1 MFYQQ
6 YFQDCRPPACTSP
19 ATLSLGW
26 QHGYPRLKTK
36 PITPRAS
43 NHPCISQSANS
54 KNIPQQRFKL
64 LSPLKTEKL
73 FRSKNSSLLPKST
86 ILKLIQIKNVSGD
99 KAAPVVRKPLS
110 CIENGSMLGPVSQ
123 LLSIGSK
130 QRESSTQKQ
139 HWIPVCFAARLT
151 TTKIWNWTNFP
162 LTNELIK
169 HSIKSEGTISL
180 P

>member
-6 YFQDCRPPACTSP
+6 YFQAVVS
-19 ATLSLGW
+19 LSWGW
-26 QHGYPRLKTK
+26 QHGHLRLKTK
-36 PITPRAS
+36 PIRPRAS
-43 NHPCISQSANS
+43 NHPGISPSANS
-54 KNIPQQRFKL
+54 ENIPQQRFKL

-73 FRSKNSSLLPKST
+73 FRSNNSSLLPKST

-99 KAAPVVRKPLS
+99 KAAPMVRKPLS
-110 CIENGSMLGPVSQ
+110 CIEDGSILGPVSQ

-130 QRESSTQKQ
+130 QRESSTRKQ

-162 LTNELIK
+162 TMDELIK